1 MNIEPEPARELPSSD
16 GTDERGVQ
24 RTTARQH
31 LNGLNRGTTLQE
43 REVLLAQQKES
54 REELERLHR
63 LVAAYDRLAAGSRA
77 LTSILDIDALLAA
90 ILEEVV
96 NLTQVDRS
104 FLLLADASGALRIE
118 KGYDKQ
124 LGALDADADNAVS
137 MSTARRCLTES
148 KQLWVHHPLQLPEFR
163 MQGSIDKLKLSEI
176 LCAPLETA
184 GGPIGVLYL
193 DSRRADSLVPS
204 EEREVLK
211 AFAAQ
216 AAIALENARLHREL
230 MEARA
235 GLERENRD
243 LRRTVPGATG
253 VGAILGHSRA
263 IEELRDRIG
272 LVQES
277 HFPVMIL
284 GETGTGKDLV
294 ARAIHSGGL
303 RAGAPFLAVH
313 CGALP
318 GELLESEMFGH
329 KRGAF
334 TGAVQDKQ
342 GVFEVADGGS
352 LFLDEIG
359 EMPMQ
364 LQVKLLKALEDGEI
378 RRVGENLPRKV
389 DVRIISATNRDVD
402 AMIAEGNFRDDLYYR
417 LRVVTLLTPPLREQ
431 KEDIL
436 LLAEHFLRSVLAAID
451 RPYPGFTP
459 AAAQFLMEH
468 PWPGNVR
475 ELRNMIEGA
484 SVFLKPGSPVDAADL
499 QVAAGGRRTSP
510 RAASVPAAG
519 ESSLRDFRQEAERQL
534 VVESLERSD
543 WNVSRAAKDLGIS
556 RQHLHNR
563 IRYYELERPK
573 RQD

>member
-1 MNIEPEPARELPSSD
+1 MNIEPEPARELPNSE

-104 FLLLADASGALRIE
+104 FLLLADASGTLRIE
-118 KGYDKQ
+118 KGYDKE
-124 LGALDADADNAVS
+124 LGALEADADNLVS
-137 MSTARRCLTES
+137 MSTARRCLLES
-148 KQLWVHHPLQLPEFR
+148 KQLWIHHPLQLPEFR
-163 MQGSIDKLKLSEI
+163 EQGSIDTLKLSEI

-204 EEREVLK
+204 EERDVLK

-303 RAGAPFLAVH
+303 RAGGPFLAIH

-364 LQVKLLKALEDGEI
+364 LQVKLLKALEEGEI

-389 DVRIISATNRDVD
+389 DVRIISATNRDVE
-402 AMIAEGNFRDDLYYR
+402 AMIAEGNFRGDLYYR

-468 PWPGNVR
+468 SWPGNVR

-499 QVAAGGRRTSP
+499 QVAAGGRRTP
-510 RAASVPAAG
+510 ARAASAAPAG
-519 ESSLRDFRQEAERQL
+519 ESSLRDFRQEAERQR
-534 VVESLERSD
+534 VVESLDRLK

-563 IRYYELERPK
+563 IRYYELERPE
-573 RQD
+573 RRE